1 MNYQCPA
8 MIYHKL
14 LFRERYSDQLSRTDN
29 LFNWFLAAR
38 RPVVLHHTGNYISPR
53 LQTTDCRL
61 SRILLADVLMNSK
74 RSLYWELTK
83 STDFSALI
91 TLNHSP
97 SNGDEL
103 ISNKNELII
112 KSELRVLNLSPLDA
126 FRLVSLIDALPTQW
140 RESLK
145 SCIYTGDT
153 PFNLRDEIKLRLSGQ
168 IVLLEKAYSKIVYK
182 ELRNR
187 IVTPPTAKLKFNAHF
202 VNDTL
207 NWKKSYSLPYSVALY
222 TKTRDFQNK
231 LLNRCLVTNTFLLYT
246 Y

>member
-1 MNYQCPA
+1 MSNVILWNNKFIRIGDKSVY
-8 MIYHKL
+8 
-14 LFRERYSDQLSRTDN
+14 FRN
-29 LFNWFLAAR
+29 LAEKE
-38 RPVVLHHTGNYISPR
+38 
-53 LQTTDCRL
+53 
-61 SRILLADVLMNSK
+61 ILRV
-74 RSLYWELTK
+74 
-83 STDFSALI
+83 
-91 TLNHSP
+91 
-97 SNGDEL
+97 GDL

-112 KSELRVLNLSPLDA
+112 KSELRVLHLSPLDS

-187 IVTPPTAKLKFNAHF
+187 IVTPPTAKLKFDANF

-207 NWKKSYSLPYSVALY
+207 NWKKNL
-222 TKTRDFQNK
+222 
-231 LLNRCLVTNTFLLYT
+231 
-246 Y
+246 